1 VTVWRRVS
9 IWRRREMKKLSIV
22 CAVLL
27 VLPDMTF
34 AYLMPTA
41 DGYYEHHYWCESG
54 IGDAGYCYSE
64 LYIYDQIIVGE
75 TSYWELPKGPVD
87 VWKIGIIEFNI
98 ASLYGLF
105 KSGQMQALL
114 SLTVNDGDF
123 SDRCLFLYSIQ
134 DENENGVIEEDDVD
148 TSDYIEEVCGD
159 LQPGDTITFDVTS
172 AVEHDLSD
180 FDQTEFS
187 GFIID
192 KSPYWSGSIEFYNHT
207 DPVNGPRLSIIVFD
221 LDGDGVH
228 DDVDNC
234 PTTPNGSSSGTCTPG
249 TDNPG
254 ANCTN
259 LVDCISSCT
268 AHGDCSMDQEDTD
281 GDGVGDVCDNC
292 STIPNGPARGSCF
305 NYKTHEVGGEC
316 LDHSSCQVSN
326 EWYRWCDTDQ
336 NDKDSDGVGDVCDP
350 TP

>member
-1 VTVWRRVS
+1 
-9 IWRRREMKKLSIV
+9 MKKLSIV

-27 VLPDMTF
+27 VLPDITF

-54 IGDAGYCYSE
+54 IGDSGNCYSE
-64 LYIYDQIIVGE
+64 SYIYDQIIVGE
-75 TSYWELPKGPVD
+75 TSYWELPKGPVH

-123 SDRCLFLYSIQ
+123 SDRCLLLYSIQ

-180 FDQTEFS
+180 FDQKEFS

-207 DPVNGPRLSIIVFD
+207 DPVNGPRLSIIVID
-221 LDGDGVH
+221 LDDDGILN
-228 DDVDNC
+228 DDNCPNIPNPEQINSDNDSYGNFCDNC
-234 PTTPNGSSSGTCTPG
+234 PTV
-249 TDNPG
+249 DNEEQ
-254 ANCTN
+254 A
-259 LVDCISSCT
+259 DS
-268 AHGDCSMDQEDTD
+268 D
-281 GDGVGDVCDNC
+281 GDGIGD
-292 STIPNGPARGSCF
+292 A
-305 NYKTHEVGGEC
+305 
-316 LDHSSCQVSN
+316 
-326 EWYRWCDTDQ
+326 CDTAH
-336 NDKDSDGVGDVCDP
+336 SAAIPTLSEWGVIIFMTIILGIGVA
-350 TP
+350 TLLRRRMV